1 MNLKDASAAIAEN
14 ALDKGFTIFV
24 CEGADGALTVLE
36 TALVKKIGGGS
47 SAKRIKVNPP
57 PHQSISHEAAALQ
70 QAIETCKTE
79 WFVIYNV
86 DGNPGDTRII
96 LREAGDPKAAWLRAG
111 GITIARTLPAR
122 RALSQCP
129 ANLIPQYLREH
140 GHTVI
145 DDATSPEPR
154 IALLTLMGSAARVE
168 PWFLYLQR
176 SDIPNATKIVVA
188 DNSGDPECARLIAS
202 AVANLRSQFRS
213 IETINLGAPY
223 KRGEDEPYIHPGK
236 HIHVA
241 EKYNEVLP
249 LLLPQCDFVLFLEHD
264 VIPPLDGFAN
274 LMALMVEKK
283 AAATAGAYE
292 QPEAPHL
299 ACAAKGKERWTGI
312 VEFAKMPPEPFEVGM
327 VGGGFT
333 LYRSEVLQKC
343 TPFSPTFWKDPVYLL
358 GWDGTLGRDIDK
370 LGGKI
375 WLHPGVRCKH
385 EFQSVNKPKTSK

>member
-14 ALDKGFTIFV
+14 ALDEGYSVFICHQPPKKEFV
-24 CEGADGALTVLE
+24 GLLE
-36 TALVKKIGGGS
+36 KKLGKTGEEI
-47 SAKRIKVNPP
+47 RVNPP
-57 PHQSISHEAAALQ
+57 PHQTVSSDAAAIQ
-70 QAIETCKTE
+70 QAIENCKTE
-79 WFVIYNV
+79 WFVIYNRQ
-86 DGNPGDTRII
+86 DEKAFDARII

-111 GITIARTLPAR
+111 GITIARTIPAR

-140 GHTVI
+140 GYTVI
-145 DDATSPEPR
+145 DDATEPEPS

-176 SDIPNATKIVVA
+176 SDIPNAAKIVVA

-213 IETINLGAPY
+213 IEIINLGAPY
-223 KRGEDEPYIHPGK
+223 KRGEDEAYIHPGK

-249 LLLPQCDFVLFLEHD
+249 SLLPQCDLILFLEHD

-274 LMALMVEKK
+274 LMELITEKK
-283 AAATAGAYE
+283 AAVAAGAYE

-299 ACAAKGKERWTGI
+299 ACAARGKERWTGI
-312 VEFAKMPPEPFEVGM
+312 VEFAKMPKEPFEVGM

-333 LYRSEVLQKC
+333 LYRSDVLQKC
-343 TPFSPTFWKDPVYLL
+343 IPFTPTFWKDPVYLL

-385 EFQSVNKPKTSK
+385 EFQSVNKKAVK